1 MIAGY
6 RRMTDAQ
13 KLARV
18 DALTRTVRQLA
29 LARIRQEHPEADARE
44 LRLRL
49 AALRFD
55 RETMIRAFGWDP
67 REHGA

>member
-18 DALTRTVRQLA
+18 DALTRAVRQLP
-29 LARIRQEHPEADARE
+29 LARIREEHPNADTRE

-55 RETMIRAFGWDP
+55 RQTMIRAF
-67 REHGA
+67 

>member
-1 MIAGY
+1 MIDAY
-6 RRMTDAQ
+6 RRMSDAQ

-29 LARIRQEHPEADARE
+29 LVRIRAEHPDADARE